1 MEKVNIQGVPE
12 TMLQTL
18 FARAAHSQKKGHRFY
33 DGKALEMV
41 QQLDYDFS
49 KAEKDTAHRVLIFVT
64 SQHYRCRCFQVCTK
78 SQIEAQRSGFDLE
91 RRSSGMSAL

>member
-33 DGKALEMV
+33 DGKAIEMV

-64 SQHYRCRCFQVCTK
+64 SQHYRCRCFRSVPKTK
-78 SQIEAQRSGFDLE
+78 SKPSEVGSIWKGGA
-91 RRSSGMSAL
+91 AA